1 MTDVFLEYHT
11 DNPELIKLAADF
23 WQLTPENFWQY
34 SVKELLSRTGKRRQ
48 DLMGAVHAAALAV
61 CRSIRCVECNSPF
74 IVRTRTDLPT
84 KPWLYSNYRCPTC
97 IQTALAEERRHEAE
111 KEAIENQRLMA
122 LLEVLKSNQDPY
134 DYRLIPYYDAIIACS
149 VMIQSESACENGN
162 VGGISQLGLCA
173 SDDLARRLAAHLH
186 SRRIFRFGQSTGV
199 EALSGSSKDASDYQY
214 WALMVNWR
222 FAPSVD
228 QNSFGNVLRQLNA
241 VIEDGKGTDE
251 FVQAVRQIWWETSRD
266 AIEQHLR
273 SQLKQYGMPEF
284 SVGEKF
290 KESFDYLLERFSVP
304 KARYIIYRVAKNAA
318 ALSTRVDFNR
328 PRAINTIPGAII
340 RDCDRA
346 IADNWNINGYTYKW
360 DTEEPQLFTFIFDRL
375 LRTGIAGFRVASG
388 VLLEQMLKQQWG
400 ERYMISPGGESVQ

>member
-1 MTDVFLEYHT
+1 MTDLFLEYHT
-11 DNPELIKLAADF
+11 DDLELIKLAEDF
-23 WQLTPENFWQY
+23 WQLTPESLWQY
-34 SVKELLSRTGKRRQ
+34 PVKELLSRTGKRRQ
-48 DLMGAVHAAALAV
+48 ELIDAVHAAVVAM

-84 KPWLYSNYRCPTC
+84 KPWLYSNYRCLTC
-97 IQTALAEERRHEAE
+97 VQAELAEERRREAE
-111 KEAIENQRLMA
+111 KETIENQRLMA
-122 LLEVLKSNQDPY
+122 LLEVLTSNQEPY
-134 DYRLIPYYDAIIACS
+134 DYRSTPYYDAIIACS
-149 VMIQSESACENGN
+149 VMIQSDSACENGN
-162 VGGISQLGLCA
+162 VGRINQLGLCA
-173 SDDLARRLAAHLH
+173 SDDLARRLASHLH

-199 EALSGSSKDASDYQY
+199 EALSGNSKDDADYQY

-222 FAPSVD
+222 FARSVD

-241 VIEDGKGTDE
+241 VIENGKGTDE

-273 SQLKQYGMPEF
+273 SQLRQYGMPEF
-284 SVGEKF
+284 NVDEKF

-346 IADNWNINGYTYKW
+346 IADNWNINGYTYK

-375 LRTGIAGFRVASG
+375 LRTGIAGFRITSG
-388 VLLEQMLKQQWG
+388 ALLDQILQLQWEEQHN
-400 ERYMISPGGESVQ
+400 IVPGTDVVQ

>member
-11 DNPELIKLAADF
+11 DDQELIKLATDF
-23 WQLTPENFWQY
+23 WQLTPENLWQY

-48 DLMGAVHAAALAV
+48 ELMGAVQEAVLAV
-61 CRSIRCVECNSPF
+61 CRSIRCVECNSPL

-84 KPWLYSNYRCPTC
+84 KPWLYNNYRCPSC
-97 IQTALAEERRHEAE
+97 IEVALAEERRLEAE

-122 LLEVLKSNQDPY
+122 LLEVLKSNQEPY
-134 DYRLIPYYDAIIACS
+134 DYRATPYYEAIIACS
-149 VMIQSESACENGN
+149 VMIQSESACENGD
-162 VGGISQLGLCA
+162 VGRINQLGLCA
-173 SDDLARRLAAHLH
+173 SDNLARRLAAQLH
-186 SRRIFRFGQSTGV
+186 AQRIFRFGQLTAI
-199 EALSGSSKDASDYQY
+199 EALADSSKDGLDYQY

-222 FAPSVD
+222 LAPSVD

-241 VIEDGKGTDE
+241 VIENGRGTDE
-251 FVQAVRQIWWETSRD
+251 FMEAVRQVWWETSRD

-273 SQLKQYGMPEF
+273 SQLRQYGMPEF

-375 LRTGIAGFRVASG
+375 LRTGIAGFRITSG
-388 VLLEQMLKQQWG
+388 VFLEQMLKQQW
-400 ERYMISPGGESVQ
+400 EQRYMISPGSETVQ

>member
-11 DNPELIKLAADF
+11 DDPELVKLAEDF

-48 DLMGAVHAAALAV
+48 ELMGTVHAAALAV
-61 CRSIRCVECNSPF
+61 CRNIRCVECNSPF

-84 KPWLYSNYRCPTC
+84 KPWLYSTYRCLTC
-97 IQTALAEERRHEAE
+97 IQAELAEERRREAE

-122 LLEVLKSNQDPY
+122 VLEVLKSNQDPY
-134 DYRLIPYYDAIIACS
+134 DYRLIPYYDAIVACS
-149 VMIQSESACENGN
+149 VMIQSESACESGDIGRLN
-162 VGGISQLGLCA
+162 QLGLCA
-173 SDDLARRLAAHLH
+173 SDGLARRLAAQLH
-186 SRRIFRFGQSTGV
+186 SRRIFRFGESTGV
-199 EALSGSSKDASDYQY
+199 EALSSNSKDASDYQY
-214 WALMVNWR
+214 WALMVDWR

-228 QNSFGNVLRQLNA
+228 QSSFGNVLRQLNA
-241 VIEDGKGTDE
+241 VIENSKGTDE

-273 SQLKQYGMPEF
+273 LQLRQYGMPEF

-375 LRTGIAGFRVASG
+375 LRTGIAGFRLTSG
-388 VLLEQMLKQQWG
+388 VLLEQVLKQQWE
-400 ERYMISPGGESVQ
+400 ERYMFAPGSETVQ